1 MKFKVAYTVDLKD
14 VPNELNKILQKVKN
28 TIATEVSDQIDY
40 ACREMF
46 VNQNFSDAHL
56 AIRDVREKFLSIDH
70 TLGDCM
76 EGMTQYVEVYNS
88 LISEDGEKESGA
100 SPPEHASVPSE
111 EKQEKNENK

>member
-28 TIATEVSDQIDY
+28 TIAIEISDQIDF
-40 ACREMF
+40 ACREMLTK
-46 VNQNFSDAHL
+46 QNFSDAHMT
-56 AIRDVREKFLSIDH
+56 IRDMREKLISLDH

-88 LISEDGEKESGA
+88 LVADAEVEEAGSTLGEN
-100 SPPEHASVPSE
+100 
-111 EKQEKNENK
+111 KQEKNESE